1 MYIYTS
7 INAPHPFPHIDSCNA
22 YIPRPYPCKSA
33 KDRRRGG
40 WDGRGR
46 GVVPFHFMLK
56 EKRDLVEDAGGNF
69 ATKNMMNMQ
78 KANKKNIIAY
88 KILVSQQSK
97 TWRKL
102 RAPISTAL
110 LCSLSIPKIE
120 QASLSTYMTREYT
133 YMHVS

>member
-1 MYIYTS
+1 
-7 INAPHPFPHIDSCNA
+7 
-22 YIPRPYPCKSA
+22 
-33 KDRRRGG
+33 
-40 WDGRGR
+40 
-46 GVVPFHFMLK
+46 
-56 EKRDLVEDAGGNF
+56 
-69 ATKNMMNMQ
+69 MMNME
-78 KANKKNIIAY
+78 KANKKNNIAY
-88 KILVSQQSK
+88 KILVSQKSK